1 MRAIQLNTEQE
12 AIDSWNELEE
22 LLKPLHKKGTT
33 KYTYIVGDIL
43 ALEPIERYEELV
55 SKWLQGKTTFD
66 YQPPQT
72 EELI

>member
-33 KYTYIVGDIL
+33 KYTYVVGNIL
-43 ALEPIERYEELV
+43 PLEPIETYEEVV
-55 SKWLQGKTTFD
+55 SQWLQGKTTFD
-66 YQPPQT
+66 YTPPQ
-72 EELI
+72 EDELI